1 MSSQSSD
8 MLVMIC
14 FFPVSD
20 DGDAAVVALEADV
33 HVLDVAGEAGRVAE
47 HLGAVLADE
56 RLPGAVVVGEGARRV
71 DVPAP
76 PALLVLAVRVVQP
89 VVVVLL

>member
-1 MSSQSSD
+1 
-8 MLVMIC
+8 MLVICC

-33 HVLDVAGEAGRVAE
+33 HVLDVAGEAGWVAE

-56 RLPGAVVVGEGARRV
+56 RLARAVVVGQGARRV

-89 VVVVLL
+89 VVVVL